1 MRNPVHSYRKS
12 IWPARSKRPNSNV
25 RIGFGFERHH
35 SHFPLLDPTRT
46 PYTVSTTKAAPPAL
60 AIHPRCCPDDI
71 GRDQLPLCFLKY
83 TGLGIPKE
91 EATLLN
97 LIVSNGRAGTTFL
110 GAHLNLHPQVAC
122 INEGHYL
129 PFLFD
134 KIEQKAAPIQYFEL
148 LKTVNHFDGT
158 NMLESNLRFL
168 DVPQSAWNQWKHNL
182 IKTHE
187 TLTIYEFQ
195 SALNQLIRK
204 QTNAEIVIDKTPC
217 YGIQLETLAKSFDEL
232 RVINVCRDVVPSVSS
247 MLRHEGFRIK
257 MRKGV
262 STWTEVL
269 STQTITEDES
279 SPIIQPGEEV
289 AMAEL
294 WARRTLAP
302 LNHSTQ
308 SGNALLNLR
317 YEDLVDDPRTFFEAV
332 ENFFGLAH
340 SEQWV
345 EMGISSIS
353 TGRNMKTRIKRIFT
367 RILPYRNNTRG
378 ISEEVKRNILS
389 LPKVKDAR
397 ALLGYI

>member
-1 MRNPVHSYRKS
+1 M
-12 IWPARSKRPNSNV
+12 
-25 RIGFGFERHH
+25 
-35 SHFPLLDPTRT
+35 
-46 PYTVSTTKAAPPAL
+46 
-60 AIHPRCCPDDI
+60 
-71 GRDQLPLCFLKY
+71 
-83 TGLGIPKE
+83 
-91 EATLLN
+91 LN

-129 PFLFD
+129 PVLFA

-168 DVPQSAWNQWKHNL
+168 EVPQSAWDQWKHNL

-195 SALNQLIRK
+195 SAFYQLIRQ
-204 QTNAEIVIDKTPC
+204 QTNAEMVIDKTPC
-217 YGIQLETLAKSFDEL
+217 YGVQLETLAKYFDGL
-232 RVINVCRDVVPSVSS
+232 RVINVCRDVLPSISS

-279 SPIIQPGEEV
+279 SPKIRPGEEV

-294 WARRTLAP
+294 WAHRTLAP

-308 SGNALLNLR
+308 IGNALLNLR
-317 YEDLVDDPRTFFEAV
+317 YEDLVDEPRTFFEAV

-345 EMGISSIS
+345 ERGISSIS
-353 TGRNMKTRIKRIFT
+353 TGRNMKTKIKRIFT
-367 RILPYRNNTRG
+367 RVLPHLNKTRG
-378 ISEEVKRNILS
+378 MPEEVQRDILS
-389 LPKVKDAR
+389 LPKVKEAR
-397 ALLGYI
+397 TLLGYK